1 MSTLEELK
9 KQASEV
15 TQRGQVAA
23 ANKAGS
29 DQPSEEE
36 KWRKLSPVMKF
47 LQDHFVELAETLN
60 VLNKEIMVDFEIN
73 DSVTLK
79 NLKGQK
85 YKITHPGKDQDKEK
99 QFVFEFENV
108 GENPTYCVL
117 PTGPVA
123 TSFKKLLIDN
133 QAQCS
138 TTSVENNKSVKFEIK
153 ALLRTRYLFSA
164 DLEKECIN
172 LKISNYSSFW
182 SQLNA
187 FKKSEITTD
196 LMDELTR
203 HVMREPNKYNEMVGN
218 VISEDMR
225 TQIREKL
232 KAEQTAQQRQAE
244 ANQIAQAKKESGK
257 KEKTIFGRLFKK

>member
-23 ANKAGS
+23 TKNVGA

-36 KWRKLSPVMKF
+36 KWRKLAPVMKF

-60 VLNKEIMVDFEIN
+60 VLNKEIPVDFEIN

-79 NLKGQK
+79 NLQGRT
-85 YKITHPGKDQDKEK
+85 YKITYPDKEDKEK

-117 PTGPVA
+117 PAGPA
-123 TSFKKLLIDN
+123 ASSFKKLLTDN

-138 TTSVENNKSVKFEIK
+138 TTPVDANKSIKFAIK
-153 ALLRTRYLFSA
+153 PMLRTKYLFSA
-164 DLEKECIN
+164 DLEKDCIN
-172 LKISNYSSFW
+172 LKISNYSNFW
-182 SQLNA
+182 SQVNA
-187 FKKSEITTD
+187 FKKNEITTD

-225 TQIREKL
+225 TKIRENL
-232 KAEQTAQQRQAE
+232 KAEQTAQQVQAE
-244 ANQIAQAKKESGK
+244 KNQIAQAKKESGK
-257 KEKTIFGRLFKK
+257 KEKTIFGKLFKK